1 MKTQL
6 FINILLLLSVFILS
20 IFSFS
25 ANVTTAENLREIDR
39 LYRMHDELQ
48 VHVQDNRD
56 RILMLEE
63 AK

>member
-1 MKTQL
+1 MNNQL
-6 FINILLLLSVFILS
+6 WINIGLFTGSLFLLVLSY
-20 IFSFS
+20 S